1 MGSHAGDSSP
11 RRELMTRRALL
22 AVPGHLLGTIAAIP
36 VIAAAARR
44 GPAQVSGDT
53 ARVVR
58 SARPQDI
65 ETPVSLL
72 DSWIT
77 PNDRF
82 FVRSHLYTPDVD
94 VKTWR
99 LTVDGEVEAP
109 LSLTLEDLRQLPRE
123 TRVVTI
129 ECAGNGRSFYN
140 PPVAGVQWQKGAV
153 GTARWTGVRLGD
165 LLARVRAKANA
176 RFVLFDGADAPLAT
190 IPDFVRQVPIAKAL
204 DPDTI
209 LAYEMNGA
217 PLPIANGFPLRAI
230 VPGWEGAYSVKWLTH
245 VQVLH
250 REGDSFWIKTAYRY
264 PTRRIAP
271 GAAVAP
277 EDMAPVAGLFVK
289 SVLTMP
295 LDGAN
300 VATGAMMVKGFAWA
314 GEANVTSV
322 DVSVD
327 GGSTWAAAR
336 LGADRAP
343 YAWRQFEYEWRAE
356 EPGSYLIMSRAT
368 DDRGR
373 VQPIVAQWN
382 PSGYLWNAID
392 QVRVEALRPG
402 TPPAPGVLKST
413 AQTGPQPPADPDT
426 LTRSCLICHDRDLI
440 AQQRLTRAGWGRE
453 VDKMIRWGA
462 PVTDPEKQGLVE
474 FLADRYPVR

>member
-1 MGSHAGDSSP
+1 MGNHAEDSSP

-36 VIAAAARR
+36 LAAAAARR
-44 GPAQVSGDT
+44 GLAQVSGDAT
-53 ARVVR
+53 RIVR

-109 LSLTLEDLRQLPRE
+109 LSLTLEELRQFPRE

-190 IPDFVRQVPIAKAL
+190 IPDFVGQVPIAKAL

-245 VQVLH
+245 VQLLD

-277 EDMAPVAGLFVK
+277 EEMAPVAGLFVK
-289 SVLTMP
+289 SLLTMP

-300 VATGAMMVKGFAWA
+300 VATGAVMVKGFAWA

-343 YAWRQFEYEWRAE
+343 YAWRQFEDQWRAR
-356 EPGSYLIMSRAT
+356 SRA
-368 DDRGR
+368 
-373 VQPIVAQWN
+373 PI
-382 PSGYLWNAID
+382 
-392 QVRVEALRPG
+392 
-402 TPPAPGVLKST
+402 
-413 AQTGPQPPADPDT
+413 
-426 LTRSCLICHDRDLI
+426 
-440 AQQRLTRAGWGRE
+440 
-453 VDKMIRWGA
+453 
-462 PVTDPEKQGLVE
+462 
-474 FLADRYPVR
+474 

>member
-1 MGSHAGDSSP
+1 
-11 RRELMTRRALL
+11 
-22 AVPGHLLGTIAAIP
+22 
-36 VIAAAARR
+36 
-44 GPAQVSGDT
+44 
-53 ARVVR
+53 
-58 SARPQDI
+58 
-65 ETPVSLL
+65 
-72 DSWIT
+72 
-77 PNDRF
+77 
-82 FVRSHLYTPDVD
+82 
-94 VKTWR
+94 
-99 LTVDGEVEAP
+99 
-109 LSLTLEDLRQLPRE
+109 
-123 TRVVTI
+123 
-129 ECAGNGRSFYN
+129 
-140 PPVAGVQWQKGAV
+140 
-153 GTARWTGVRLGD
+153 
-165 LLARVRAKANA
+165 
-176 RFVLFDGADAPLAT
+176 
-190 IPDFVRQVPIAKAL
+190 
-204 DPDTI
+204 
-209 LAYEMNGA
+209 
-217 PLPIANGFPLRAI
+217 
-230 VPGWEGAYSVKWLTH
+230 
-245 VQVLH
+245 
-250 REGDSFWIKTAYRY
+250 
-264 PTRRIAP
+264 
-271 GAAVAP
+271 
-277 EDMAPVAGLFVK
+277 MAPVAGLFVK

-343 YAWRQFEYEWRAE
+343 YTWRQFEYEWRAE

-462 PVTDPEKQGLVE
+462 PVTDPEKQRLVE